1 MRFAITVYNS
11 MKMPPNLGGIFF
23 SGQKGR
29 RDVQKILIFVTHEKR
44 VVYVYNIFKNYSWGD
59 PSA

>member
-1 MRFAITVYNS
+1 